1 MNTYPPIEYFSNKG
15 ELFFSSP
22 TGVFPFNELPCSY
35 ANTLRSELEHFTNAI
50 AKIENESDPF
60 MQLKMFAQLKTGTHS
75 CIQAPYGTITKR
87 EIEIAQLIPGR
98 TDKEIALE
106 LGISVNT
113 VISHIAHILQKIG
126 AHTRTAIKPFGL
138 NNNLI

>member
-15 ELFFSSP
+15 ELFFTTP
-22 TGVFPFNELPCSY
+22 KGAFPFAEIPCSV
-35 ANTLRSELEHFTNAI
+35 AMTLRSELDHITKAI
-50 AKIENESDPF
+50 AEIENETDPF
-60 MQLKMFAQLKTGTHS
+60 MQLKMFAQLKAGSHS
-75 CIQAPYGTITKR
+75 SIQAPYGTITKR

-98 TDKEIALE
+98 TDKEIAME

-138 NNNLI
+138 NKNLI